1 MANIAEKMMDKWD
14 SYIQK
19 ENLFFSI
26 LSEQKTIPFFKK
38 KNEESYKLFRELMQ
52 MVDLSLLSVKTL
64 QYSSKLL
71 IASTMFLVLSRNFNQ
86 YTNRDILSQFSSLSF
101 LKEKNYF
108 NNVYDNFIKFFFN
121 DVKFAEDLS
130 PVISFISKFF
140 NLNFDYEIPNFIDFE
155 NIQSVIS
162 LNKVN

>member
-26 LSEQKTIPFFKK
+26 LSEQKTFPFLKK

-52 MVDLSLLSVKTL
+52 MIDLSLLSVKTL

-71 IASTMFLVLSRNFNQ
+71 IASTMFLVLCRNFNQ

-108 NNVYDNFIKFFFN
+108 NNVYDNFIKYFFN